1 MLFACSGNPG
11 TLKYL
16 REIFQRKWP
25 DFCFKE
31 MKQMPDIYLYR
42 DKKISILKKNTLVT
56 TKQVINKG
64 EAKQNDLLC
73 RR

>member
-1 MLFACSGNPG
+1 MVIRMIRKSG

-16 REIFQRKWP
+16 REILQRKWP

-42 DKKISILKKNTLVT
+42 DKKISILKKEIHL
-56 TKQVINKG
+56 
-64 EAKQNDLLC
+64 
-73 RR
+73 

>member
-1 MLFACSGNPG
+1 MMLFAWSGNPG

-42 DKKISILKKNTLVT
+42 DKKISILKKEIHL
-56 TKQVINKG
+56 
-64 EAKQNDLLC
+64 
-73 RR
+73 